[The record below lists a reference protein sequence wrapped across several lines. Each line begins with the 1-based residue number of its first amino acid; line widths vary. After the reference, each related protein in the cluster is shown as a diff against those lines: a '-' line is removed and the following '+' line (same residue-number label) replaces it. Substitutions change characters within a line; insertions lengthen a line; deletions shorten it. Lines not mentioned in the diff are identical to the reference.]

1 MSKDNKKKEHCE
13 ITHDD
18 LVEAEV
24 IYAIAMRVSNEILMK
39 ESVALLHP
47 EEDDLKKAH
56 KRISILSAS
65 LGLLGPYGLGCV
77 KSKELLENTKKL
89 RYTALHAFKTS
100 LDEDL
105 LKLDIAKESAGK
117 QITIE
122 EALDKIMETYK
133 NDANEITMLID
144 LLTKAKDELKKD
156 KDVDVSKVENMIKNV
171 MEERKNTK
179 KKSKEDEPK
188 KKTSTT
194 KKTSATKTKTKK
206 KED

>member
-1 MSKDNKKKEHCE
+1 M
-13 ITHDD
+13 
-18 LVEAEV
+18 
-24 IYAIAMRVSNEILMK
+24 
-39 ESVALLHP
+39 
-47 EEDDLKKAH
+47 
-56 KRISILSAS
+56 
-65 LGLLGPYGLGCV
+65 
-77 KSKELLENTKKL
+77 
-89 RYTALHAFKTS
+89 HAFKTS